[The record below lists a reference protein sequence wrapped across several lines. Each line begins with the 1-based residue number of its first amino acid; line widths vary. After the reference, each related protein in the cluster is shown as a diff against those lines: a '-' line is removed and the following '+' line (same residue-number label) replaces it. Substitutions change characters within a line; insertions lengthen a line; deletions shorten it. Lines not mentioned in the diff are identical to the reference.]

1 MLNYTMSEKAKALF
15 NELTAEVAKCEELR
29 IAGKAY
35 AGKDEQLDTCRDK
48 ARELNKA
55 ISKEICEAYAAMAET
70 DPVGVVRNYF
80 DNWFFEGYK
89 VSQHSAED
97 GGDVYVD
104 ATNIRIPFSAVDGQ
118 SKKMLTN
125 NGAWRKYLTIFADNC
140 VRFNSTNEKDVDG
153 KTKEKAVFAK
163 DALPADLLK
172 LRNEREGWSDCS
184 TKNALAKQLNDLV
197 GMIMPEEMSTK
208 MLKADCRSFMVAMA
222 DLKRSGSMTDAGIN
236 FAVKNAKTLE
246 EILFRHIM
254 ARRNNLATKY
264 DMGYKQENTS
274 ETGRN
279 PELNGKPAEG
289 GPVTGETAPAEQG
302 SKPTAKE
309 NAAA

>member
-1 MLNYTMSEKAKALF
+1 MLNYTMSEKVKALF
-15 NELTAEVAKCEELR
+15 NELAAEVAKCEELR
-29 IAGKAY
+29 LAGKAY
-35 AGKDEQLDTCRDK
+35 AGKDEQLDTCKAK

-55 ISKEICEAYAAMAET
+55 MGKEICEAYAAMAET

-89 VSQHSAED
+89 VSQHNAEN
-97 GGDVYVD
+97 GGDVFVD
-104 ATNIRIPFSAVDGQ
+104 VTNVRIPFSAVDSQ
-118 SKKMLTN
+118 SKKKLTN
-125 NGAWRKYLTIFADNC
+125 NGAWRKYIQIFADNC
-140 VRFNSTNEKDVDG
+140 VRFNSMNEKSVDG
-153 KTKEKAVFAK
+153 KTKENAVSAK

-172 LRNEREGWSDCS
+172 LRNERDGWSDCT

-197 GMIMPEEMSTK
+197 SMILPAEMETK
-208 MLKADCRSFMVAMA
+208 MLKADCRSFLVAMA
-222 DLKRSGSMTDAGIN
+222 DLKRSSSMTDAGIN

-254 ARRNNLATKY
+254 ARRNNLAVKY

-289 GPVTGETAPAEQG
+289 GAITGEQDAKPAE
-302 SKPTAKE
+302 KE
-309 NAAA
+309 TPAA